1 MEILR
6 FLKREKENAFAAPMR
21 QKRKGRAMRKC
32 VIGILA
38 HVDAGK
44 TTLSEAMLYRGGML
58 RRAGRV
64 DRGDAFLDTD
74 AIERERGITV
84 FSKMASLPLGDLDL
98 TLLDTPGHADFAAE
112 CERALSVVDACIL
125 VLSATDPIRAHTRV
139 LWRLLAK
146 KEIPTILFINKMDL
160 CNDTRRREILSAVRA
175 AFAPE
180 CVDFTFKDRGRFLE
194 EVSGAS
200 ERLMAKFF
208 DGEDI
213 SDGEIKEEIRSRR
226 IFPVYFGSA
235 LHCDGVDALLDGL
248 CRFLPTPTY
257 GETLGLKVY
266 KIARDPA
273 GARLSYLKVTGG
285 TLRAKQTL
293 RLRLENGEF
302 IEQKVESI
310 RLYSGE
316 KYKNLTEAPAGGL
329 YAVLGLHSTYAGQGI
344 GAQYRE
350 RESVF
355 EPILT
360 YRIELPEGVNPYE
373 AYQRILPLGEE
384 DPTLHL
390 GYDEVTKEIRISLMG
405 EIQLEILSRVLR
417 ERFALDVTFG
427 EGDIVYKE
435 TVAASVQGAGHFEP
449 LRHYA
454 EVHLEISPLP
464 CGSGVVYESDCST
477 DVLAQN
483 WQRLILT
490 HLGQKVHRGVLTGS
504 PLTDVKITLKG
515 GRAHQ
520 KHTEGGDFRRATY
533 RAVRQGLM
541 KAESVL
547 LEPYF
552 DFAVELPE
560 GQLGR
565 AMTDLSTLGARI
577 ESPEIEGDRVSLRGR
592 APYVSIRHYAR
603 ELRAYTKGEGQ
614 IHLTMAGYFPA
625 HNPEEVIR
633 ARAYDPLLDE
643 WNTPNSVFCKNGSGY
658 IVPWDEADAMMH
670 APPEDGYA
678 DDGAPVRAVRQ
689 IRTSYADAREEDRA
703 LEAIFEQTYGK
714 IKKRTVKEK
723 VEYTAEPPQ
732 KPRGAKPKPKGDSY
746 VLVDGY
752 NIIFAWDELRRLGER
767 SLVDG
772 RDALIRIMANYA
784 GYRRCKVI
792 VVFDAYL
799 VRGGEGSVETMG
811 DLSVVYTK
819 EKQTAD
825 AYIERTSRE
834 LSREHFVRVATS
846 DGAQQMIILGNGAL
860 RISAR
865 EFYDEVCATDAEI
878 QNFL

>member
-1 MEILR
+1 M
-6 FLKREKENAFAAPMR
+6 KN
-21 QKRKGRAMRKC
+21 C

-44 TTLSEAMLYRGGML
+44 TTLSEAMLYRGGVL
-58 RRAGRV
+58 RRVGRV

-84 FSKMASLPLGDLDL
+84 FSKMASLPLGDMDL

-139 LWRLLAK
+139 LWRLLEQK
-146 KEIPTILFINKMDL
+146 KIPTVLFVNKMDL
-160 CNDTRRREILSAVRA
+160 CTEGRRCELLAGLRA

-180 CVDFTFKDRGRFLE
+180 CVDFTLRDRARFLE

-200 ERLMAKFF
+200 ETLMARYF

-213 SDGEIKEEIRSRR
+213 TDEQIKGEIAARA

-235 LHCDGVDALLDGL
+235 LRCDGVDALLEGL
-248 CRFLPTPTY
+248 ARFLPTPSY

-285 TLRAKQTL
+285 TLRAKDTV
-293 RLRLENGEF
+293 RLRRESGEF
-302 IEQKVESI
+302 VEEKVESI

-316 KYKNLTEAPAGGL
+316 KYKNVAEAMAGGL
-329 YAVLGLHSTYAGQGI
+329 YAVLGLHSSYAGQGI

-360 YRIELPEGVNPYE
+360 YRLELPEGVNPYD
-373 AYQRILPLGEE
+373 AYQRIMPLGEE

-390 GYDEVTKEIRISLMG
+390 FYDEQTKEIRLSLMG

-417 ERFALDVTFG
+417 ERFGLAVTFG

-435 TVAASVQGAGHFEP
+435 TVAACVRGAGHFEP

-464 CGSGVVYESDCST
+464 AGSGVVCESDCST
-477 DVLAQN
+477 DVLAQS

-504 PLTDVKITLKG
+504 PLTDVRIVVKG

-552 DFAVELPE
+552 DFLVELPE

-565 AMTDLSTLGARI
+565 AMTDLSALGARL
-577 ESPEIEGDRVSLRGR
+577 ESPEILDGRVSLRGR
-592 APYVSIRHYAR
+592 APYVRIRHYAR

-614 IHLTMAGYFPA
+614 INLTMAGYFPA
-625 HNPEEVIR
+625 HNAEEVIA
-633 ARAYDPLLDE
+633 AREYDPMLDE

-658 IVPWDEADAMMH
+658 VVPWDEADALMH
-670 APPEDGYA
+670 APPEAAYR
-678 DDGAPVRAVRQ
+678 DDGVPVRAIRQ
-689 IRTSYADAREEDRA
+689 TRTSYADAREEDRA
-703 LEAIFEQTYGK
+703 LQAIFEQTYGK
-714 IKKRTVKEK
+714 IKKRTVKER
-723 VEYTAEPPQ
+723 VEYTAPKEERQ
-732 KPRGAKPKPKGDSY
+732 RAQKPKPKGDTY

-772 RDALIRIMANYA
+772 RDALVRIMANYA

-799 VRGGEGSVETMG
+799 VRGGEGSVERMG

-819 EKQTAD
+819 ERQTAD

-834 LSREHFVRVATS
+834 LAREHFVRVATS
-846 DGAQQMIILGNGAL
+846 DGAQQMIILGNGAF
-860 RISAR
+860 RISAK

>member
-1 MEILR
+1 
-6 FLKREKENAFAAPMR
+6 MR
-21 QKRKGRAMRKC
+21 RC
-32 VIGILA
+32 VVGILA

-44 TTLSEAMLYRGGML
+44 TTLSEAMLYRGGAI

-64 DRGDAFLDTD
+64 DRGDAFLDND

-98 TLLDTPGHADFAAE
+98 TLLDTPGHADLVTE

-125 VLSATDPIRAHTRV
+125 VLSATDPIRAHTRT
-139 LWRLLAK
+139 LWHLLMQK
-146 KEIPTILFINKMDL
+146 QIPTVMFINKMDL
-160 CNDTRRREILSAVRA
+160 CTDARRSEILAGLRA
-175 AFAPE
+175 AFAQE
-180 CVDFTFKDRGRFLE
+180 CVDFTLRDRGRFLE

-200 ERLMAKFF
+200 ESLMQKFF

-213 SDGEIKEEIRSRR
+213 SDGEIREEIRARH

-235 LHCDGVDALLDGL
+235 LRTDGVDALLEGL
-248 CRFLPTPTY
+248 VRFLPTPTY
-257 GETLGLKVY
+257 GDTLGLKVY
-266 KIARDPA
+266 KIARDSA

-285 TLRAKQTL
+285 TLHAKETV
-293 RLRLENGEF
+293 RLRRENGEF
-302 IEQKVESI
+302 VTEKVESI

-316 KYKNLTEAPAGGL
+316 KYKNVTEAAAGGL
-329 YAVLGLHSTYAGQGI
+329 YAVLGLSATYAGQGI
-344 GAQYRE
+344 GAAYRE
-350 RESVF
+350 RESAF

-360 YRIELPEGVNPYE
+360 YRIELPEGVDPYD
-373 AYQRILPLGEE
+373 AYQRILPIGEE
-384 DPTLHL
+384 DPSLRLT
-390 GYDEVTKEIRISLMG
+390 YDEATKEIKLSLMG
-405 EIQLEILSRVLR
+405 EIQLEVLSRILHD
-417 ERFALDVTFG
+417 RFGLAVTFG
-427 EGDIVYKE
+427 EGDILYKE
-435 TVAASVQGAGHFEP
+435 TIADSVCGAGHFEP

-454 EVHLEISPLP
+454 EVHLELSPMP
-464 CGSGVVYESDCST
+464 AGSGIVCESDCST

-504 PLTDVKITLKG
+504 PLTDVKITVKG

-552 DFAVELPE
+552 DFTVELPE

-565 AMTDLSTLGARI
+565 AMTDLSTLGARL
-577 ESPEIEGDRVSLRGR
+577 ELPKMEDGRVSLRGR
-592 APYVSIRHYAR
+592 APYVCIRHYAR
-603 ELRAYTKGEGQ
+603 ELRAYTKGEGHIQ
-614 IHLTMAGYFPA
+614 LTMAGYFPA
-625 HNPEEVIR
+625 HNADEVIL
-633 ARAYDPLLDE
+633 AKGYDPLLDE
-643 WNTPNSVFCKNGSGY
+643 WNTPHSVFCKGGSGY
-658 IVPWDEADAMMH
+658 VVPWDEADALMH
-670 APPEDGYA
+670 APPEAEYA

-689 IRTSYADAREEDRA
+689 TRTSYADAREEDRA

-714 IKKRTVKEK
+714 IKKRTVTEK
-723 VEYTAEPPQ
+723 VEYAAPTPEREHRP
-732 KPRGAKPKPKGDSY
+732 KPKPKGDTY

-811 DLSVVYTK
+811 NLSVVYTR
-819 EKQTAD
+819 ERQTAD
-825 AYIERTSRE
+825 AYIERTSRT
-834 LSREHFVRVATS
+834 LARDHFVRVATS
-846 DGAQQMIILGNGAL
+846 DGAQQMIILGNGAY

-865 EFYDEVCATDAEI
+865 EFYNEVSATDAEI
-878 QNFL
+878 RDFL